1 MSSSFNEGSM
11 GLDAYRAGAFGLR
24 RRSSLLS
31 HKDSEED
38 YESSI
43 VVEDLSSP
51 DSSEYLIFHST
62 SKVLLRLT

>member
-1 MSSSFNEGSM
+1 MSGAFDEGSM

-31 HKDSEED
+31 NKDSEED
-38 YESSI
+38 YASSI
-43 VVEDLSSP
+43 MLEDLSAP
-51 DSSEYLIFHST
+51 DSSKYLMVHST